1 MSFRLIIIRKGC
13 GVMYTKEI
21 SGEWQMEFLSKFDF
35 IREAGS
41 EGEVKAAEL
50 LRDTLDS
57 FGVENRMEG
66 FSFWGFRINRAVLK
80 VVEPYQKEYVVTGYG
95 RCGNTLEEGLQAP
108 FLYVENGDDIS
119 LSGAKGKIVMVNG
132 RVSGELYRRL
142 VAAGVVGFVSVEGSP
157 LDEGVDRVPCQ
168 RSLPMILLGEAA
180 EVIEGLSGN
189 SSKENQSLDITEATE
204 GLLELSEDIQKV
216 QEIYNSRIPGVGL
229 HYKDAVELVTE
240 GASEVCL
247 SVEQEVTA
255 CRSRNVVARIEGT
268 DKKDEILTLT
278 AHYDSVPEGP
288 GAYDN
293 MAGAAIIMELCRYF
307 QRHRPR
313 RTVEFVWFG
322 AEEKGLL
329 GSREYVKVHADELGA
344 HRFNMNVDLAGQ
356 LVGGNVLGVT
366 GEASICDK
374 LLQIAARAGI
384 GASTKNQIW
393 GSDSNSFAWKGIP
406 AMTLNRDGF
415 GMHTRYDTI
424 NLLSAWSLER
434 SAILLGCIADELGN
448 AEVFP
453 FERTMPEK
461 FLEELDAYMRR

>member
-1 MSFRLIIIRKGC
+1 
-13 GVMYTKEI
+13 MYTKEI
-21 SGEWQMEFLSKFDF
+21 SGERQMEFLSKFDF

-41 EGEVKAAEL
+41 DGEVKAAEL
-50 LRDTLDS
+50 IRDFLDG
-57 FGVENRMEG
+57 FGAKGRMEE
-66 FSFWGFRINRAVLK
+66 FPFYGFRMKRAVLK

-95 RCGNTLEEGLQAP
+95 RCGNTLDEGLQAP

-119 LSGAKGKIVMVNG
+119 LSRAKGKIAMVNG
-132 RVSGELYRRL
+132 RVSGELYQRL

-168 RSLPMILLGEAA
+168 RSLPMILPGKTAEAI
-180 EVIEGLSGN
+180 EVLS
-189 SSKENQSLDITEATE
+189 
-204 GLLELSEDIQKV
+204 DIQKV
-216 QEIYNSRIPGVGL
+216 QEIYSNRIPGVGL

-247 SVEQEVTA
+247 AVEQEVTA

-374 LLQIAARAGI
+374 LLRIAARAGI

>member
-1 MSFRLIIIRKGC
+1 MSVRRIIILKGC
-13 GVMYTKEI
+13 GVMNTKEI
-21 SGEWQMEFLSKFDF
+21 SGKRQMEFLSGFDF

-41 EGEVKAAEL
+41 DGEVRAAEL
-50 LRDTLDS
+50 IGDSLDG
-57 FGVENRMEG
+57 FGVENRMEE

-80 VVEPYQKEYVVTGYG
+80 VVAPYRKEYVVTGYG
-95 RCGNTLEEGLQAP
+95 RCGNTPEEGVRAP

-119 LSGAKGKIVMVNG
+119 LSGAKGKIILVNG
-132 RVSGELYRRL
+132 RVSGELYQRL
-142 VAAGVVGFVSVEGSP
+142 VAAGAVGFVSVEGSP

-168 RSLPMILLGEAA
+168 RSLPMIFPGD
-180 EVIEGLSGN
+180 VTEGLS
-189 SSKENQSLDITEATE
+189 KPAD
-204 GLLELSEDIQKV
+204 EDIQKV
-216 QEIYNSRIPGVGL
+216 QENYNGRIPGANL

-247 SVEQEVTA
+247 IVEQDVTA

-307 QRHRPR
+307 QQHRPR
-313 RTVEFVWFG
+313 RTMEFVWFG

-329 GSREYVKVHADELGA
+329 GSRDYIRVHESELGA

-374 LLQIAARAGI
+374 LLEIAARAGI

-448 AEVFP
+448 VDVFP
-453 FERTMPEK
+453 FERNMPEK
-461 FLEELDAYMRR
+461 FLRELDEYMCK